1 MIKNKIVLWGFL
13 VLLSVM
19 QEGRASVMNPVVGTP
34 GMGVRDQVTK
44 WFDEKKYLQNE
55 LSYQRAYNQ
64 LQEVVK
70 GLLVAIKQ
78 KYSAI
83 IAGGAVPPV
92 VKNPKLVGD
101 YMSGRYLKNIREGK

>member
-1 MIKNKIVLWGFL
+1 MIKNKIVLWGFV

-19 QEGRASVMNPVVGTP
+19 QEGRASVMNPVVGAP

-55 LSYQRAYNQ
+55 LSYERGYGQ

-70 GLLVAIKQ
+70 GLLSAIKQ

-83 IAGGAVPPV
+83 MAGGGVPPV
-92 VKNPKLVGD
+92 MKDGKLVND
-101 YMSGRYLKNIREGK
+101 YMSGRYLKTIREGK